1 MTTDAAPTG
10 SPDYAAYVGALRA
23 VAPEVAGE
31 VGAFTGIGQVLD
43 WMQRKGLNL
52 RTIDFV
58 SQDEFEYDF
67 LLELGEGGRR
77 LAFGVT

>member
-1 MTTDAAPTG
+1 MNTDTAVTDP
-10 SPDYAAYVGALRA
+10 PDYPVYVGALRA
-23 VAPEVAGE
+23 TAPDLARD

-43 WMQRKGLNL
+43 WMQRQGLDL
-52 RTIDFV
+52 KTIDFV

-67 LLELGEGGRR
+67 LLEWEPGGRW

>member
-1 MTTDAAPTG
+1 MSTEAVLADP
-10 SPDYAAYVGALRA
+10 PDYPVYVEALRA
-23 VAPEVAGE
+23 GAPEMAEDVQG
-31 VGAFTGIGQVLD
+31 FTGVGQVLD

-52 RTIDFV
+52 KTIDFV

-67 LLELGEGGRR
+67 LLELEPDGRW